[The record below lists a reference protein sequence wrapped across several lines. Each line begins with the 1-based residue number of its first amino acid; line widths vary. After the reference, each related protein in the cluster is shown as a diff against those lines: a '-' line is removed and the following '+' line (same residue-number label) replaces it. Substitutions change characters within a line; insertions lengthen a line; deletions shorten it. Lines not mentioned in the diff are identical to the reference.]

1 MGGVLLLAVLASCS
15 SQNELTEYTVT
26 FDAAGGNL
34 SSGGSISV
42 IEGDTVPEPEDPDRT
57 GYTFAGWYA
66 EGEIY
71 DFSLPVFSDLTL
83 VAHWEEIIPVVT
95 EHTVEFFLPDGTT
108 QSEKLKFGET
118 VEPPQGITVPEGE
131 TVCWYLSQDYSGEK
145 VTFPYT
151 VTADL
156 KFYGQYETATYP
168 LKIRVSNSDQIP
180 GFAGFSLVVEG
191 SEAAVEASGEE
202 YVSEQEYKY
211 GSSISLFAYIDNDV
225 ISISPNGTMAYTG
238 NTYYCDPVYA
248 VKHEVSSF
256 TGDEISLNM
265 VQVTSDI
272 SYHCRVMK
280 EEEIGLDTTFEF
292 TISGLA
298 TSLNL
303 MDPKSTMQSHD
314 LEYRVEDVKSYSDV
328 DIHIMALGFKDD
340 VKYSL
345 SVTGLTSESGVF
357 TQSDIKMFP
366 LSNYEPVNISHKEG
380 ANGVIVDPDW
390 DREIIVGF

>member
-1 MGGVLLLAVLASCS
+1 MLLLAVLASCS

-95 EHTVEFFLPDGTT
+95 EHTVEFFLPNGTT

-118 VEPPQGITVPEGE
+118 VEPPQGITVQEGE

-180 GFAGFSLVVEG
+180 GFAGFSLVVDG

-225 ISISPNGTMAYTG
+225 ISISPDGTMAYTG
-238 NTYYCDPVYA
+238 NTYHCDPVYA

-272 SYHCRVMK
+272 SYQCREIK
-280 EEEIGLDTTFEF
+280 DEEFGSNTVFEI

-303 MDPKSTMQSHD
+303 LNNDSVDTMESQN
-314 LEYRVEDVKSYSDV
+314 LEYKFEDARSSSDV
-328 DIHIMALGFKDD
+328 DIHIMALGFKED
-340 VKYSL
+340 VKC
-345 SVTGLTSESGVF
+345 SVSATGLATASGVF
-357 TQSDIKMFP
+357 SLEDETIFSQSKYKPVDI
-366 LSNYEPVNISHKEG
+366 SNEEDAS
-380 ANGVIVDPDW
+380 GVIVDPGWGKD
-390 DREIIVGF
+390 ITVGF